1 MGLLWDNARL
11 VRNGIFAMFTFEHDA
26 FALLIIISTEG
37 LFMAQFRLARLCLM
51 LAAIGVSAPALVTSA
66 HAQQKSDAPAA
77 AAAPKDTVRPEIFK
91 LLDPAAVKP
100 LVDAKNFT
108 ELQNRIA
115 QAEAFPNRTPY
126 EDYVINRM
134 KLTVASSSGNDAAA
148 IPALEAVIN
157 SGKLSPAD
165 QANFVQALGNMY
177 FNNKNYPKAIE
188 WLQRYQKESQT
199 PDAARP
205 ALASAYYLS
214 NDFAKARDTLL
225 PMIEAQEKAGQK
237 PSEKDLRMLASTA
250 IKMKDDAAYLVAL
263 EKLVQTYPSDDF
275 WADLINRGV
284 ARKPG
289 FDQNTHLANF
299 YRLEFAA
306 LKQLE
311 QEDYVNLAE
320 LALRDGFP
328 TEAKKVMDAGYA
340 NGVLGK
346 GSNAKAHA
354 ALRDK
359 ANKGAA
365 DDAKN
370 IASGEASAAK
380 AKTGAGLV
388 NLGWAYATMDQADKG
403 VGFIQQGI
411 AKGGL
416 KNAEE
421 AKLRL
426 GMAQARAGKKAE
438 AIQTFEGIKGAGG
451 AGDLAKYW
459 ILFLKQQG

>member
-1 MGLLWDNARL
+1 
-11 VRNGIFAMFTFEHDA
+11 
-26 FALLIIISTEG
+26 
-37 LFMAQFRLARLCLM
+37 MAQFRLARLCLM
-51 LAAIGVSAPALVTSA
+51 LAAIGVTAPALVTSA

-108 ELQNRIA
+108 EVQNRIT

-134 KLTVASSSGNDAAA
+134 KLTVASSTGNDAAA
-148 IPALEAVIN
+148 MPALEAVIN
-157 SGKLSPAD
+157 SGKLSAAEK
-165 QANFVQALGNMY
+165 ANFMQALGNMY

-188 WLQRYQKESQT
+188 WFQRYEKESTT
-199 PDAARP
+199 PDAVRP

-214 NDFAKARDTLL
+214 NDFAKARETLL

-237 PSEKDLRMLASTA
+237 PAEKDLRMLASTA
-250 IKMKDDAAYLVAL
+250 IKMKDDAGYLVAL

-340 NGVLGK
+340 AGVLGK
-346 GSNAKAHA
+346 GGNAKAQA

-416 KNAEE
+416 KNVEE

-459 ILFLKQQG
+459 ILYLKQQG